1 MAAPLVCIALASA
14 FLSAQTTWV
23 VDQGGGPGSH
33 FTEIQPAI
41 DAASPGDRIEVGPG
55 SYQPFTMSKGLDL
68 DATVGGVI
76 VAGDVTI
83 QGIPFW
89 QQTVVE
95 GIATRTLTVV
105 DCTGPVHLRSVNATG
120 SWGSLAACVIRRS
133 PSVFLEGCEFV
144 GAGSLPFFSV
154 FGEATGGLWVENSS
168 VYIQGST
175 LKGGDGSV
183 PGQDG
188 EGMNVV
194 DARVV
199 AAAST
204 FRGGFGYVEPVGS
217 PWDCGRTYPG
227 APGISGSGS
236 LLLMAGCD
244 VIGGPGG
251 SGSGFC
257 SGGSPRGA
265 AIAADGVRITSD
277 CQLTGSGGPSTSIP
291 KIPFMSLSRTVRRGQ
306 RFTAELTGEPGTMFM
321 VYADVRHGYTPLA
334 GLEIPVFLTAKA
346 FQLTTVYTGTDSIV
360 AWNAVVPDLP
370 VFQDLVVYSQAI
382 ALELGPLKV
391 SVTNMAAIR
400 TR

>member
-1 MAAPLVCIALASA
+1 M
-14 FLSAQTTWV
+14 
-23 VDQGGGPGSH
+23 
-33 FTEIQPAI
+33 
-41 DAASPGDRIEVGPG
+41 
-55 SYQPFTMSKGLDL
+55 
-68 DATVGGVI
+68 
-76 VAGDVTI
+76 
-83 QGIPFW
+83 
-89 QQTVVE
+89 
-95 GIATRTLTVV
+95 
-105 DCTGPVHLRSVNATG
+105 
-120 SWGSLAACVIRRS
+120 
-133 PSVFLEGCEFV
+133 
-144 GAGSLPFFSV
+144 GAGSLPFFGV

-194 DARVV
+194 DAQVV

-227 APGISGSGS
+227 APGISGSGRV
-236 LLLMAGCD
+236 LLMAGCD

-277 CQLTGSGGPSTSIP
+277 CLLTGRGGTSTFVP
-291 KIPFMSLSRTVRRGQ
+291 NVPFMSLSRTVRRGDP
-306 RFTAELTGEPGTMFM
+306 FSAEFTGEPGTMFL
-321 VYADVRHGYTPLA
+321 VYADLRHGYTPLA
-334 GLEIPVFLTAKA
+334 GLEIPVFLTPNA
-346 FQLTTVYTGTDSIV
+346 FQVATVYTGTDSVV

-370 VFQDLVVYSQAI
+370 VFQDLVIYSQAV
-382 ALELGPLKV
+382 ALGGVPLKV
-391 SVTNMAAIR
+391 SVTSMAAIR